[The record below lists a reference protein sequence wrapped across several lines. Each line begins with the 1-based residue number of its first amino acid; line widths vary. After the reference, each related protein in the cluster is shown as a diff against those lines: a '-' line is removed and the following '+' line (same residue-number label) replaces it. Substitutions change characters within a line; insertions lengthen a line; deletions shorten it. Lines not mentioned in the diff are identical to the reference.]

1 MEQQKRDARDRYPYQ
16 TWMEGEGIPI
26 VETIAGTDDLAE
38 LPRKAWARTGGSGT
52 FVQML
57 SAKQAERGLYVAEI
71 PGGKALNPEK
81 HLYQEAIVILKGR
94 GITEIWQEGGAKR
107 AFEWGE
113 GSVFAPPRNCWHR
126 LLNGTRE
133 PALFLGV
140 TTAPKVMSVFG
151 PHDFIFNCDY
161 KFLDQFGSKADYF
174 TPTENR
180 EKEGRFSTIWYTNFI
195 PDAKAAFLDNLEQK
209 VAGGQ
214 LTGYRMADGFP
225 YGHVS
230 EWPAGRYHKAHY
242 HGPGAILVGLL
253 GEGYVLVWPRDTGT
267 RPYAAGAGD
276 KVLKINWGPRSI
288 YTPPDG
294 WFHQH
299 LNTSTGP
306 ARHLAIYGGN
316 SGIPGYNL
324 TVGED
329 FSGYIS
335 VKEGGTLIDYEDEDP
350 RVRKDFAQTLK
361 QKGIDLK
368 MPPVNYHP

>member
-1 MEQQKRDARDRYPYQ
+1 MEQRKRDTRDRYPYQ
-16 TWMEGEGIPI
+16 TWMEQEGIPI
-26 VETIAGTDDLAE
+26 VDTVAGTDDLAA
-38 LPRKAWARTGGSGT
+38 LPRKPWARTGGSGT

-57 SAKQAERGLYVAEI
+57 STKQAERGLYVAEI

-94 GITEIWQEGGAKR
+94 GVTEVWQEGEPKR
-107 AFEWGE
+107 TFEWGE

-151 PHDFIFNCDY
+151 PHDFIFNCNY
-161 KFLDQFGSKADYF
+161 KFQDHFDGKADYF
-174 TPTENR
+174 TPTEDR
-180 EKEGRFSTIWYTNFI
+180 QKEGRFSTIWYTNFI

-209 VAGGQ
+209 VAGGR

-253 GEGYVLVWPRDTGT
+253 GEGYVLVWPRDVGT

-299 LNTSTGP
+299 LNTSNGP

-316 SGIPGYNL
+316 SGIPGYTL

-335 VKEGGTLIDYEDEDP
+335 IKEGGTLIDYEDEDP
-350 RVRKDFAQTLK
+350 QIRKDFAGTLR
-361 QKGIDLK
+361 QKGLELK
-368 MPPVNYHP
+368 MPPVSYRQ

>member
-1 MEQQKRDARDRYPYQ
+1 MEQQKRDTRDRYPYQ

-57 SAKQAERGLYVAEI
+57 STKQAERGLYVAEI

-94 GITEIWQEGGAKR
+94 GVTEIWQDGGTKR
-107 AFEWGE
+107 TFEWGE

-126 LLNGTRE
+126 LLNGTRQ

-161 KFLDQFGSKADYF
+161 KFLDQFDGKADYF
-174 TPTENR
+174 TPTDDR
-180 EKEGRFSTIWYTNFI
+180 QKEGRFSTIWYTNFI

-230 EWPAGRYHKAHY
+230 EWPSGRYHKAHY

-253 GEGYVLVWPRDTGT
+253 GEGYVLVWPRDVGP

-276 KVLKINWGPRSI
+276 KVLKIKWSPGSI

-299 LNTSTGP
+299 LNTSEGS

-316 SGIPGYNL
+316 SGIPGYTL

-335 VKEGGTLIDYEDEDP
+335 IKEGGTLIDYEDEDP
-350 RVRKDFAQTLK
+350 QVRKEFSETLK
-361 QKGIDLK
+361 QKGIELK

>member
-1 MEQQKRDARDRYPYQ
+1 MEQRKRDTRDRYPYQ
-16 TWMEGEGIPI
+16 TWMEREGIPI
-26 VETIAGTDDLAE
+26 VETVAGTDDLAE
-38 LPRKAWARTGGSGT
+38 LPRKSWARTGGLGT

-57 SAKQAERGLYVAEI
+57 SSKQAERGLYVAEI

-94 GITEIWQEGGAKR
+94 GVTEVWQEGEPKR
-107 AFEWGE
+107 TFEWGE

-151 PHDFIFNCDY
+151 PHDFIFNCNY
-161 KFLDQFGSKADYF
+161 KFQDHFDGKADYF
-174 TPTENR
+174 TPTEDR
-180 EKEGRFSTIWYTNFI
+180 QKEGRFSTIWYTNFI
-195 PDAKAAFLDNLEQK
+195 PDAKAAFLDSLEQK

-242 HGPGAILVGLL
+242 HGPGAILVGLV
-253 GEGYVLVWPRDTGT
+253 GEGYVLVWPRDVGT
-267 RPYAAGAGD
+267 HPYAAGAGD

-299 LNTSTGP
+299 LNTSNGP

-316 SGIPGYNL
+316 SGIPGYTL

-335 VKEGGTLIDYEDEDP
+335 IKEGGTLIDYEDEDP
-350 RVRKDFAQTLK
+350 QIRKDFAETLR
-361 QKGIDLK
+361 QKGIEFK
-368 MPPVNYHP
+368 MPPVSYRQ